1 MWAVN
6 FTHIKIIRMEYL
18 IEEWRSVKGYEGK
31 YEVSS
36 FGRVKSLSREMWN
49 GSNFWKSKEV
59 ILKQQ
64 LNPKNGYLQVSISNE
79 IIKGKTFV
87 IHKLVA
93 VAFLDHSR
101 CGFKIVVD
109 HIDSDKHNNNVNN
122 LRLVSSR
129 FNLSKDRKNKTSKYV
144 GVSKFGNKKW
154 KGQVRAEGELHY
166 SICDTEE
173 EAYIEYKKLLE
184 KFNIPNFNE
193 L

>member
-1 MWAVN
+1 MWATFVS
-6 FTHIKIIRMEYL
+6 HIKIINMECL
-18 IEEWRSVKGYEGK
+18 VEEWKPVKGYEGK

-36 FGRVKSLSREMWN
+36 LGRVKSLSRQMWN
-49 GSNFWKSKEV
+49 GFKFWESKEV

-64 LNPKNGYLQVSISNE
+64 LNTTTGYLHVRLSDENRN
-79 IIKGKTFV
+79 GKTFT

-93 VAFLDHSR
+93 EAFLGHTR
-101 CGFKIVVD
+101 CGFEIVVD
-109 HIDSDKHNNNVNN
+109 HIDSEKHNNNVNN

-129 FNLSKDRKNKTSKYV
+129 FNLSKDRKNKSSKYT
-144 GVSKFGNKKW
+144 GVCKHINKW
-154 KGQVRAEGELHY
+154 KAQVRVDKEIYY
-166 SICDTEE
+166 SICETEE